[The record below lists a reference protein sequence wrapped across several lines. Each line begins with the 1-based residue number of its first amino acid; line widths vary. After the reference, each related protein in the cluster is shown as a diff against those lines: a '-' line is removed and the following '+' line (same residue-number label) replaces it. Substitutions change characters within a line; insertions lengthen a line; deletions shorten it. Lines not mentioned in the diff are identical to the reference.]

1 MIKCLV
7 VIICDIKAKIFS
19 GSLMLAMV
27 CTNFPTGGH
36 QSTIIHPFYRPK
48 PNAVVLMY
56 LLLNGT
62 NRANEC
68 CLLEGSLYLTP
79 YEAYFEGLR
88 PGCVFPSHSHL

>member
-1 MIKCLV
+1 MIKFLV

-27 CTNFPTGGH
+27 CTSFPTGGH
-36 QSTIIHPFYRPK
+36 QSTIIHPFYRSK

-62 NRANEC
+62 NREQMNAV
-68 CLLEGSLYLTP
+68 Y
-79 YEAYFEGLR
+79 
-88 PGCVFPSHSHL
+88 